1 MNEELLT
8 KGKAAKK
15 ATRILSNLNTATK
28 DKALKII
35 AETIMEQEPHIL
47 GANDKDIDNGR
58 ANGLSD
64 ALLDRLLLTAPRLE
78 SIANDV
84 KSIVNLPDPVGEE
97 FDSRL
102 LPNNLR
108 VSRRRIPIGVVGVI
122 YESRPNVT
130 IDISALCL
138 KSGNAAI
145 LRGGKESIHSNKA
158 LANAVQKGCQA
169 AGLPPQSVQL
179 IESTDRTLVRE
190 MLRANGLIDMIIPR
204 GGAALHQFAIE
215 NASVPV
221 ITGGIGIC
229 HVYVDAAADL
239 TKVIPIVVNSK
250 VQRPSVCNAMDTLLV
265 HQAVASQILPRV
277 ADAWA
282 EHSVD
287 IRCEPRAL
295 SILEGHPAVKPAAPK
310 DFDTEFMAL
319 IAAVKVVD
327 DMDDAID
334 HIYAHGSGHTEAIIT
349 EDYTTASRFVNE
361 VNSAAV
367 LVNAS
372 TRFNDGAQFGL
383 GAEVA
388 ISTQPLHAR
397 GPMGLKELTTYKWVV
412 LGNGQIRP

>member
-1 MNEELLT
+1 MNNELLI

-15 ATRILSNLNTATK
+15 AARVLATLDTATK
-28 DKALKII
+28 DKALITI
-35 AETIMEQEPHIL
+35 AETIMEQEPIIL
-47 GANDKDIDNGR
+47 EANDKDIDAGR
-58 ANGLSD
+58 ANGLSE

-97 FDSRL
+97 FESRR
-102 LPNNLR
+102 LPNSLQI
-108 VSRRRIPIGVVGVI
+108 SKRRIPIGVVGVI

-145 LRGGKESIHSNKA
+145 LRGGRESAYSNRA
-158 LANAVQKGCQA
+158 FAQAVRLGCEA
-169 AGLPPQSVQL
+169 AGLPPESMQL
-179 IESTDRTLVRE
+179 IESTDRSLVKE
-190 MLRANGLIDMIIPR
+190 MLRANEFIDIIIPR
-204 GGAALHQFAIE
+204 GGAALHQFAID

-229 HVYVDAAADL
+229 HVYVDVAADL
-239 TKVIPIVVNSK
+239 TKVIPIAVNSK

-265 HQAVASQILPRV
+265 HQAIAPQILPRI

-282 EHSVD
+282 EHNVE

-295 SILEGHPAVKPAAPK
+295 TILEDHPAAKPAGPD

-319 IAAVKVVD
+319 VAAVKVVD
-327 DMDDAID
+327 DLDEAID
-334 HIYAHGSGHTEAIIT
+334 HIYAHGSGHTEAIIS
-349 EDYTTASRFVNE
+349 EDYTAAMRFANE
-361 VNSAAV
+361 INSAAV
-367 LVNAS
+367 IVNAS
-372 TRFNDGAQFGL
+372 TRFNDGGQFGL

-412 LGNGQIRP
+412 WGNGQIRP

>member
-1 MNEELLT
+1 MNDELLT
-8 KGKAAKK
+8 KGRAAKRAARVLATIETNIKNK
-15 ATRILSNLNTATK
+15 ALNT
-28 DKALKII
+28 I
-35 AETIMEQEPHIL
+35 AKTIMEQEPNIL
-47 GANDKDIDNGR
+47 AANDKDIETGR
-58 ANGLSD
+58 ANGLSE

-84 KSIVNLPDPVGEE
+84 KSIITLPDPVGEE
-97 FDSRL
+97 FESRR
-102 LPNNLR
+102 LPNSLQI
-108 VSRRRIPIGVVGVI
+108 SKRRTPLGVVGVI

-145 LRGGKESIHSNKA
+145 LRGGKESIHSNHA
-158 LANAVQKGCQA
+158 LAKAVRMGCEA
-169 AGLPPQSVQL
+169 GGLPAESVQL
-179 IESTDRTLVRE
+179 IQSTNRSIVKD
-190 MLRANGLIDMIIPR
+190 MLRANEIIDIIIPR
-204 GGAALHQFAIE
+204 GGAALHQFAID

-239 TKVIPIVVNSK
+239 TKVIPIAVNAK

-265 HQAVASQILPRV
+265 HRAVAPQILPRV

-282 EHSVD
+282 KHKVE

-295 SILEGHPAVKPAAPK
+295 SILQGHPAVNPAGPK
-310 DFDTEFMAL
+310 DFDTEFMSL
-319 IAAVKVVD
+319 IAAVRVVNNLD
-327 DMDDAID
+327 EALD
-334 HIYAHGSGHTEAIIT
+334 HIYEHGSGHTEAIVS
-349 EDYTTASRFVNE
+349 EDYSATMRFANE

-367 LVNAS
+367 MINAS
-372 TRFNDGAQFGL
+372 TRFNDGGQFGL

-397 GPMGLKELTTYKWVV
+397 GPMGLKELTTYKWMVW
-412 LGNGQIRP
+412 GNGQIRP